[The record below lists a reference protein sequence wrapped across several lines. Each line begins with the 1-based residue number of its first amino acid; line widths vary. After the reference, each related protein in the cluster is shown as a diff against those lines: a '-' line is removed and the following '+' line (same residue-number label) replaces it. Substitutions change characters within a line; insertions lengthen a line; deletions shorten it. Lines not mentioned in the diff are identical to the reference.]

1 VLLGAGHIAAQ
12 CVAVSIVSVLVV
24 RLTGRWWDG
33 GWGAAAVPI
42 GTGLVAGLGSAFV
55 LGLYFIFAM
64 TVLWRQTGHGF
75 APIRIEGIKAFCGC
89 ASLKTLA
96 SPCTPSV

>member
-55 LGLYFIFAM
+55 LGLYSSS
-64 TVLWRQTGHGF
+64 R
-75 APIRIEGIKAFCGC
+75 
-89 ASLKTLA
+89 
-96 SPCTPSV
+96 